1 MGCAAPGS
9 RLTTANGGATLS
21 RHPHRI
27 ITCRS
32 RSPGLLRLAR
42 CHPSGLHDHQLEGRD
57 VGSLARR
64 KACAWRDSRT
74 RTGPGSPFPILRA
87 FTHGYQCDPDNGD
100 SSHRDGNEGALV
112 DLFRVDFGLT
122 HLFHSFPSMGL
133 APFSSS
139 SRRAFLFMFSLPSS
153 LRTSPTM
160 APASRWKAM

>member
-1 MGCAAPGS
+1 DSP
-9 RLTTANGGATLS
+9 GATHRGCMTISS
-21 RHPHRI
+21 RVATLGH
-27 ITCRS
+27 
-32 RSPGLLRLAR
+32 SPAGRLAR
-42 CHPSGLHDHQLEGRD
+42 GEILEQGR
-57 VGSLARR
+57 VLGAR
-64 KACAWRDSRT
+64 
-74 RTGPGSPFPILRA
+74 FPILRA
-87 FTHGYQCDPDNGD
+87 FTHGFQCDPDNGD